1 MKSAKLL
8 VGVLTAS
15 TLSVAALGCSQRD
28 WNFEEPRNPSAR
40 ARDAGTAFITRE
52 NIAEAERV
60 LQSQGY
66 NPGTID
72 GRMDEQT
79 RQALRQFQKFND
91 IQVTGV
97 LDRPTVA
104 HLAKR
109 GALFT
114 GALDAMR
121 DDSRSEILR

>member
-1 MKSAKLL
+1 MMSAKLVFTVSVL
-8 VGVLTAS
+8 SLTAIS
-15 TLSVAALGCSQRD
+15 CSQRD

-60 LQSQGY
+60 LKSQGY
-66 NPGTID
+66 NPGRID
-72 GRMDEQT
+72 GTMDEQT

-104 HLAKR
+104 HLSKR

-121 DDSRSEILR
+121 DDSRSEMLR

>member
-1 MKSAKLL
+1 MKSAKPLL
-8 VGVLTAS
+8 TVLTA
-15 TLSVAALGCSQRD
+15 TILSVPTLGCSQRD

-40 ARDAGTAFITRE
+40 ARDAGTAFISRE

-79 RQALRQFQKFND
+79 RQALRQFQKFNNV
-91 IQVTGV
+91 QVTGV

-114 GALDAMR
+114 GTLDAMR